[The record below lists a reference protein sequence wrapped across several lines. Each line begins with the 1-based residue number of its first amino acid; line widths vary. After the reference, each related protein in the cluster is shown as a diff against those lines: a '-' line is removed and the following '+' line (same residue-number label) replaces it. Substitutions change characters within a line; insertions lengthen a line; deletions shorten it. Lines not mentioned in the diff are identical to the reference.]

1 MIPTG
6 MAARAVGRRVPQ
18 LNKMY
23 RAATAKPMK
32 GPCQSAKTAAFVHCI
47 TNLPQTVRMRHI
59 VLTTLVVTMQ
69 IRDEQGN
76 ELQHEML

>member
-1 MIPTG
+1 
-6 MAARAVGRRVPQ
+6 
-18 LNKMY
+18 
-23 RAATAKPMK
+23 MK

-69 IRDEQGN
+69 IRDVQGN